1 MNMNGLMFSKKKKN
15 YRHGNENLIK
25 EKKLAIESDKE
36 EKIDKEEIIHE
47 KKIYSLT
54 LRIIP
59 HFFPNIIF
67 TP

>member
-1 MNMNGLMFSKKKKN
+1 MNMNGLMFSKKKKKS

-47 KKIYSLT
+47 KKY
-54 LRIIP
+54 
-59 HFFPNIIF
+59 IF
-67 TP
+67 LDFEDYPPLFS